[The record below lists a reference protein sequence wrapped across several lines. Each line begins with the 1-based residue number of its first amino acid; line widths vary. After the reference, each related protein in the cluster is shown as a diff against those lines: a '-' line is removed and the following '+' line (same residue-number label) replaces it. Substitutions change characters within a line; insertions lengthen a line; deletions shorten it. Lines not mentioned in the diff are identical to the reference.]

1 LRRHCRDINTLKNET
16 AKAPF
21 ILASF
26 ICLASLGIQNVSG
39 QLSNKANAKDWL
51 QSDPS
56 NDSIAGISLTKAYK
70 LLEGRTSKPVI
81 VAVIDN
87 GVDIDHEDLRN
98 VIWTNTKEIPNNGI
112 DDDDNG
118 FIDDVHGWNF
128 RGAKDGSIIDKEWAG
143 ATQIYEA
150 WKHKYK
156 TQIPIC

>member
-1 LRRHCRDINTLKNET
+1 MKP

-128 RGAKDGSIIDKEWAG
+128 RGAKDGSIIDNE
-143 ATQIYEA
+143 
-150 WKHKYK
+150 
-156 TQIPIC
+156 